1 MDLEPAAGTFPAA
14 LGASRNKTSCKC
26 RVTAGFP
33 NGMLLLRTLG
43 VWVPLGM
50 GPRALLTV
58 LGPAFFIGL
67 GCAAA
72 PPRSGGGLW
81 EGFPSDGGALRVQL

>member
-1 MDLEPAAGTFPAA
+1 MDLEPAAGTLPAA

-58 LGPAFFIGL
+58 LGPAFFYRAGL
-67 GCAAA
+67 CCSSSEEWRG
-72 PPRSGGGLW
+72 PVGRFSK
-81 EGFPSDGGALRVQL
+81 